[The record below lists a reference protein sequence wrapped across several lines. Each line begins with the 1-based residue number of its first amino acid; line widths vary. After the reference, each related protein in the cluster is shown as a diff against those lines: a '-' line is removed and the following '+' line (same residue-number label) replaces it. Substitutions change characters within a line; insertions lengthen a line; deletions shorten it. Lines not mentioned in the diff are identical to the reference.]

1 MSSRKRTRSDGGS
14 MITKIDELFKGNVL
28 SHRKLEPKNPMLE
41 KVGVVDIYVPNK
53 GISEIFTKLYP
64 VDQENPLKTEIKNYC
79 SEIMGETKTYFGEY
93 CFEETIQTVLRLVY
107 EKEKEDKLEAF
118 LDERC
123 PEWGYVFRKSK

>member
-1 MSSRKRTRSDGGS
+1 MSSRKRTRSES
-14 MITKIDELFKGNVL
+14 NIMTKIDELFKGNVL
-28 SHRKLEPKNPMLE
+28 SHKKLEPRNPMLE

-53 GISEIFTKLYP
+53 GISEIFSKLYP
-64 VDQENPLKTEIKNYC
+64 TDQENPLKTEIKNYV
-79 SEIMGETKTYFGEY
+79 SEITGETKAYFGEY

-123 PEWGYVFRKSK
+123 PEWGYVFRRSK